1 MAVIPPANLPPESTP
16 WGREMQSR
24 LEANQ
29 AEIAATRQTLSN
41 LQRTVDAILGR
52 VTQL

>member
-1 MAVIPPANLPPESTP
+1 MPVIPPANLPPESTP

-24 LEANQ
+24 LEASERSLAN
-29 AEIAATRQTLSN
+29 AEQTLAN

-52 VTQL
+52 ISQL